1 MFFSIGPRSRGRNR
15 VRFHQIAGAAL
26 VLFVMLSI
34 LRMARRVRS
43 ARSPQRSIYDYTEGK
58 VMPAAAAAAAGVAGA
73 TTTTAKKLSPEEE
86 MAEYLRGL
94 VSRHGLTQ
102 DITFHAR
109 RIQPVFKTRQKRE
122 SMTVIRKKFG
132 PRYGFAT
139 IKVPAPAEEAD
150 HHELKRGS
158 QQQQQQPL
166 SPVVTGIDPAVLK
179 LPLPGPPELP
189 DQVDAS
195 PFLLG
200 IATTYSRLVASK
212 ASLLHDWARWLTDGQ
227 GRSNGAEL
235 LLVLHRAS
243 TSEVGH
249 VSAKLHELGIDAT
262 VRSSSSAAGVGAVGG
277 SSPDSDSTWS
287 YLELVGQLSRRAR
300 EISKEIE
307 NGGKKKTSEKKYL
320 GLVDDDVFFPCMHR
334 LVARLGKLDPKENAY
349 VGLPSERADWT
360 TTEEG
365 NVTMTY
371 GGGAVFVTR
380 PMADAITK
388 MPCAR
393 QPQLQPEQEAGIG
406 GGTPPAP
413 QAVEEAAATT
423 GQWDERLY
431 RCVAAHHS
439 SRLRVMPSLY
449 IPDDDAGDG
458 GDGDYESGLQPLTLH
473 HYRQRHQRF
482 APSRA
487 HLIASLAGEGSFLHR
502 FLFRG
507 DGWVLVNGH
516 SIAEYP
522 DGVDIAPLSRVS
534 SSSQKKSAAAVLV
547 TQQPDKFIH
556 AGIENRKDDNEEG
569 RIADVRLASRI
580 TMDSDAAQKQER
592 KDQKVVSWTGVKR
605 VWQHLD
611 SRIVKDEAG
620 GIKEVWQAYVKRT
633 EAALEYND
641 DRLDPSDT
649 VHRQD
654 GVSDPELRNCTDLG
668 EGIMMSQ
675 LTKKLRGDRL

>member
-26 VLFVMLSI
+26 VLFVMLSL

-43 ARSPQRSIYDYTEGK
+43 ARSPQRSMYDYTEGK
-58 VMPAAAAAAAGVAGA
+58 VTPAAGA
-73 TTTTAKKLSPEEE
+73 TTTTAKKLSPEQEE

-94 VSRHGLTQ
+94 VSRHGLNQ

-132 PRYGFAT
+132 PRHGFAT
-139 IKVPAPAEEAD
+139 VKVPAPAEEAD

-166 SPVVTGIDPAVLK
+166 SPVVTGIDPTVLK

-189 DQVDAS
+189 GQVDAS
-195 PFLLG
+195 PLLFG
-200 IATTYSRLVASK
+200 IATTYSRLVASN

-249 VSAKLHELGIDAT
+249 VSAKLRELGIDAT
-262 VRSSSSAAGVGAVGG
+262 VRSSSSGAGVGAVGG
-277 SSPDSDSTWS
+277 SSPDSDSTWR
-287 YLELVGQLSRRAR
+287 YLELVGQLSRRAQ
-300 EISKEIE
+300 EISKEIA

-320 GLVDDDVFFPCMHR
+320 GLVDDDIFFPSMHR
-334 LVARLGKLDPKENAY
+334 LRKGRLDDDRG
-349 VGLPSERADWT
+349 
-360 TTEEG
+360 G

-380 PMADAITK
+380 PMADAISK
-388 MPCAR
+388 MPCAQ

-406 GGTPPAP
+406 GGTPPVP
-413 QAVEEAAATT
+413 QAAAEAAAAKT

-431 RCVAAHHS
+431 RCITAHHS
-439 SRLRVMPSLY
+439 SHLRIMPSLY
-449 IPDDDAGDG
+449 TPDDDAGDG

-473 HYRQRHQRF
+473 HYRQRHQKF

-487 HLIASLAGEGSFLHR
+487 HLIASLAGEGSFLQR

-522 DGVDIAPLSRVS
+522 DGVDIAPLSHAS
-534 SSSQKKSAAAVLV
+534 SSNQKRSASAVLV
-547 TQQPDKFIH
+547 TQQPDEIIY
-556 AGIENRKDDNEEG
+556 AGIENRKDNNEEG
-569 RIADVRLASRI
+569 KIADVRPASRI

-611 SRIVKDEAG
+611 SRIVQDEAG
-620 GIKEVWQAYVKRT
+620 GIKEVWQAYIKRT
-633 EAALEYND
+633 GAALEYND

-654 GVSDPELRNCTDLG
+654 GVSDLNSVIVLMWERVL
-668 EGIMMSQ
+668 
-675 LTKKLRGDRL
+675 